1 MITYT
6 VISSWGESTSFS
18 CDPADL
24 SEAITE
30 AIYVAWEMEAAA
42 QLSSAGLLHR
52 LDAGIPTVFTYHGV
66 QPAELTRAGD
76 FFFLTDI

>member
-1 MITYT
+1 MIEY
-6 VISSWGESTSFS
+6 VIVSSWGESTSFS

-24 SEAITE
+24 GEAVDE

-42 QLSSAGLLHR
+42 RLTYAELVHR
-52 LDAGIPTVFTYHGV
+52 LDAGVPIVFTYHGV
-66 QPAELTRAGD
+66 QPAELTRAGN

>member
-1 MITYT
+1 MTEY
-6 VISSWGESTSFS
+6 VIVSSWGESTSFS
-18 CDPADL
+18 CDPTDL
-24 SEAITE
+24 GEAISE

-42 QLSSAGLLHR
+42 RLTYAELVHR

-66 QPAELTRAGD
+66 QPAELTRAGN

>member
-1 MITYT
+1 MTEY
-6 VISSWGESTSFS
+6 VIVSSWGESTSFS

-24 SEAITE
+24 GEAIDE

-42 QLSSAGLLHR
+42 RLTYSELAHR
-52 LDAGIPTVFTYHGV
+52 LDAGIPTVFTYHGILA
-66 QPAELTRAGD
+66 AELTRAGN